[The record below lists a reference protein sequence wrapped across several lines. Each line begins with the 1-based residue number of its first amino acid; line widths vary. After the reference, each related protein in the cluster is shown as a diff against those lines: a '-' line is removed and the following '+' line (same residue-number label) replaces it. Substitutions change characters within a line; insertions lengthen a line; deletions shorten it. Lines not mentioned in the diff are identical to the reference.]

1 MICKNCGKE
10 IENGHVMCPACG
22 ALIECTSNVASGI
35 NWEED
40 TRADWMQSRREL
52 TSVLKLILEKKREA
66 EIEQQRI
73 KQQRIELQRIRQK
86 RIELEIQEYRRKRE
100 EALIAYRKRN
110 AKKTLLESSAKE
122 QESADNKKKT
132 NFLFAKFDEMSDG
145 ELAMTLIKALLVVVT
160 VILTY
165 MAAKDKEYRSPE
177 NAQKRWEVI
186 NNAIDEYEPENAD
199 FYERYMKQD
208 NPEGYDVYTE
218 IFKEH
223 EPAETN
229 SDAEDDSEKNDV
241 EQEEAGQEE
250 NN

>member
-22 ALIECTSNVASGI
+22 ALIEYTSNVASGI

-66 EIEQQRI
+66 E
-73 KQQRIELQRIRQK
+73 K
-86 RIELEIQEYRRKRE
+86 
-100 EALIAYRKRN
+100 A
-110 AKKTLLESSAKE
+110 LLESSAKE

-177 NAQKRWEVI
+177 NAQKRWEII

-199 FYERYMKQD
+199 SYERYMKQD

-229 SDAEDDSEKNDV
+229 SDAEDDSEENDV
-241 EQEEAGQEE
+241 EQEESGQEE